1 MSNHA
6 YESAAALRPGSNG
19 PIPVS
24 TLCERFSLVP
34 ASADDAT
41 ALKHLSI
48 LGVSVDSGDTAPGEI
63 FVGLPGFTVHGAA
76 SPPRPSPPVPSS
88 S

>member
-19 PIPVS
+19 PVPIRA
-24 TLCERFSLVP
+24 LCERFSLVP
-34 ASADDAT
+34 ASADDAA
-41 ALKHLSI
+41 ALEDLSV
-48 LGVSVDSGDTAPGEI
+48 LGVSVDSGDTAPGEL
-63 FVGLPGFTVHGAA
+63 FAGLPSPSTVPA
-76 SPPRPSPPVPSS
+76 SPPRPWPAVPSS

>member
-6 YESAAALRPGSNG
+6 YESAAALRPGSYG

-24 TLCERFSLVP
+24 TLCERSSLVP

-41 ALKHLSI
+41 ALKDLCF
-48 LGVSVDSGDTAPGEI
+48 LGVSVESG
-63 FVGLPGFTVHGAA
+63 
-76 SPPRPSPPVPSS
+76 VP
-88 S
+88 